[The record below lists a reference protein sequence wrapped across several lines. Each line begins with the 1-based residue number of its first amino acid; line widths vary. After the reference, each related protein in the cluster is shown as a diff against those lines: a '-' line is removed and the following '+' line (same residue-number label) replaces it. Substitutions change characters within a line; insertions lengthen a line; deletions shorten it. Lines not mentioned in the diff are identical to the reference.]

1 MTTGGRPPKTAA
13 RRTQP
18 RLPGDKV
25 RTRAS
30 RAVIRRLGIG
40 ERERIRDHLLRLEG
54 EDRLLRFGGH
64 ASDAH
69 IAAYGER
76 LDLSRL
82 LDAQRKPALIR

>member
-1 MTTGGRPPKTAA
+1 MSTGGRPPKTAA
-13 RRTQP
+13 RQP

-64 ASDAH
+64 ASDVH
-69 IAAYGER
+69 IAAYSER